1 MNRQLDTPTR
11 HRAIKVLKSLIE
23 YPFHYTVQEL
33 ATNNDVSKDTIR
45 DDIEGIKNAGFETTY
60 DKHYRYAVIYS
71 KPLQY
76 IKDLLF
82 LTEAEYAQITESLK
96 ATKTQGTNITKTLL
110 KLESIYDYTKYG
122 NHTISKVYL
131 NKVNLLE
138 KAKVDK
144 QKVKLL
150 NYRSTNSQIAKDR
163 IVEVFHISAKED
175 IIQAFDPG
183 HNETRIFRISRFERL
198 EQLDEDWENET
209 KHHILHP
216 DIFGIVSK
224 NTKHI
229 HIKIDIA
236 ALNALLD
243 RYPLAK
249 AYTSPSAGEPN
260 VHELE
265 CNVNA
270 QFLGLTNYLLGN
282 HEHILEIIEPQE
294 LIDSLNNKIKNM
306 QF

>member
-11 HRAIKVLKSLIE
+11 HRAIKVLKNLIE
-23 YPFHYTVQEL
+23 YPFHYTIQEL

-45 DDIEGIKNAGFETTY
+45 DDIEGIKNAGFETAF
-60 DKHYRYAVIYS
+60 DKNYRYAVIYS
-71 KPLQY
+71 KPLEY

-82 LTEAEYAQITESLK
+82 LTETEYAQIKEALNSIN
-96 ATKTQGTNITKTLL
+96 TKSSAVDKLLL

-122 NHTISKVYL
+122 NQSISKVYL
-131 NKVNLLE
+131 KKVNLLE
-138 KAKVDK
+138 KAKLEK

-150 NYRSTNSQIAKDR
+150 NYRSTNSQKARDR
-163 IVEVFHISAKED
+163 IIEVFHISAKED
-175 IIQAFDPG
+175 IIQGFDPD

-198 EQLDEDWENET
+198 EQLDDDWENET

-224 NTKHI
+224 TTKHI
-229 HIKIDIA
+229 HLKIDIA

-249 AYTSPSAGEPN
+249 AYTSPSADEPN

-265 CNVNA
+265 CNVNDK
-270 QFLGLTNYLLGN
+270 FIGLSNYILGN
-282 HEHILEIIEPQE
+282 YEHILEIIEPQE
-294 LIDSLNNKIKNM
+294 LIDSLNEKIKNM